1 MSEYYGTSAAS
12 SDFLAHYGV
21 KGMKWGVRKAL
32 AKNNAFKLAYHYDR
46 ALRKKASLKEQ
57 ANPKEEK
64 ENAKAYAAGGGA
76 LLGAG
81 ALGGLA
87 SYGIAKGQVAAQK
100 ALFPNSKYVTIMHPV
115 GLYGLSGLSA
125 AGGLASLGAAAKSAY
140 HTTKRGHKKA
150 VNRYNNF
157 TKEMNTQFNKKNR
170 KIIAKYLNEHPE
182 DRHDLAYAFNA
193 NKKRRK

>member
-1 MSEYYGTSAAS
+1 MFEYYGVSTPS

-32 AKNNAFKLAYHYDR
+32 NKNDAYKLAYHYDR

-57 ANPKEEK
+57 ANSKEEK

-100 ALFPNSKYVTIMHPV
+100 ALFPKSEYVTIMHPV
-115 GLYGLSGLSA
+115 GLYGMSGA
-125 AGGLASLGAAAKSAY
+125 AALGGLASLGAAAKSAY

-157 TKEMNTQFNKKNR
+157 TKEMNSQFNKKNR
-170 KIIAKYLNEHPE
+170 KTIAKYFNEHPE
-182 DRHDLAYAFNA
+182 DKEDFAYAFDA
-193 NKKRRK
+193 SKKKHK